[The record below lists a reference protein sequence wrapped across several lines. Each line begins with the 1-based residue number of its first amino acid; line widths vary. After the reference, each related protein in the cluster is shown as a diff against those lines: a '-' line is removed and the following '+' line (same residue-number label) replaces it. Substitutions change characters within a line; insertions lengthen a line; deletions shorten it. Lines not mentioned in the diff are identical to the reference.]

1 MNEGDAEYIRSG
13 DRRYASSDDIRRLV
27 DQNQANTSTIQSLV
41 ATLNNHDKRI
51 TVLEVRAEISKGEAE
66 EIKHTAQET
75 LRLLDEHTRQEDRD
89 RQRLLLAV
97 VSTLLAVLG
106 GIAMIIGS
114 QARLFGSG

>member
-1 MNEGDAEYIRSG
+1 MAEQWETG

-27 DQNQANTSTIQSLV
+27 DQGAANTATIQALV
-41 ATLNNHDKRI
+41 ATLNDHDKRI
-51 TVLEVRAEISKGEAE
+51 TVLEVTANFSKGEVE
-66 EIKHTAQET
+66 EIKHNGQQT
-75 LRLLDEHTRQEDRD
+75 LQVLAEHTRQEDKD

-114 QARLFGSG
+114 QVRLFGAG